1 MTKNNLFSKAMLA
14 GATLLTAATASA
26 VSLDWTGAYRI
37 EYVNISNTS
46 LDSSSNAK
54 DYLLNSL
61 TLSPKI
67 IAADGVNIVSKFQI
81 LPNKNYPNSQLG
93 EVFGNPAP
101 THTNGATGGSSTEDS
116 AVAGDSQTSVD
127 LQVDELYLNVN
138 QEFGALVVGRA
149 PLDFGLGMSYSA
161 GNGAFDHWHSS
172 LDQVGY
178 KVILGNLSI
187 MPIVGRSLDMGPGQG
202 GASTDMILNADYNNP
217 ETDSEFAI
225 FYHLRQAGTSVND
238 APRYFAG
245 GSGIIPGSNEGT
257 NAPPNGTTSWF
268 QDYTKW
274 SSQQTN
280 IYIAR
285 GFDHLKIKVEGGFQ
299 SGNTGVV
306 RTDGNEVKLAGYGIA
321 TEVSYA
327 KPDSK
332 WAWNFRQGIA
342 SGDNPSTANFE
353 GFYFHRNYDIAFMLF
368 NHPLGRYDL
377 LRSYGQR
384 GTQACTPA
392 AGTGSCPVYSTDQ
405 AMDDETISNAIYIS
419 PKVTYRM
426 SDKWDWMSTLT
437 WAEMQTNPL
446 ADQNIDVSKDLG
458 FELDTGF
465 TFRPTEKIL
474 WVNEFGFLFP
484 GSAFKGGS
492 LGYGARFSYGFT
504 SKAAISF

>member
-1 MTKNNLFSKAMLA
+1 MTKNNLFSKALLT
-14 GATLLTAATASA
+14 GATVLASVSASA
-26 VSLDWTGAYRI
+26 VSLDWTGTYRI

-46 LDSSSNAK
+46 LDSPSLAK

-67 IAADGVNIVSKFQI
+67 IAADGVNIVSKFQV

-93 EVFGNPAP
+93 EIFGSPTP
-101 THTNGATGGSSTEDS
+101 THTGGGASGSSTQDS
-116 AVAGDSQTSVD
+116 GVAGDNQTSVG

-138 QEFGALVVGRA
+138 QEFGALLAGRA

-161 GNGAFDHWHSS
+161 GNGAFDHWRSS
-172 LDQVGY
+172 LDQIGY

-187 MPIVGRSLDMGPGQG
+187 MPIIGRSLDEGPGQG
-202 GASTDMILNADYNNP
+202 GSSTDMIVNADYNNP
-217 ETDSEFAI
+217 ETESEFGI
-225 FYHLRQAGTSVND
+225 FYHIRQAGGSVND

-245 GSGIIPGSNEGT
+245 GSTITAGT
-257 NAPPNGTTSWF
+257 NETSNF
-268 QDYTKW
+268 ASYTKW
-274 SSQQTN
+274 NTQQTN
-280 IYIAR
+280 IFIAR
-285 GFDHLKIKVEGGFQ
+285 GFDSVKIKVEGGFQ

-306 RTDGNEVKLAGYGIA
+306 RTDGNEVKLSGYGIA

-327 KPDSK
+327 RPDSH

-353 GFYFHRNYDIAFMLF
+353 GFYFHRNYDVAFMLF
-368 NHPLGRYDL
+368 NHPLGRFDL

-384 GTQACTPA
+384 GTQTCTPTA
-392 AGTGSCPVYSTDQ
+392 PSGTCPVYTTDQ
-405 AMDDETISNAIYIS
+405 AMDDETITNAIYIS
-419 PKVTYRM
+419 PKMTYKM
-426 SDKWDWMSTLT
+426 NDKWDWMSTLT
-437 WAEMQTNPL
+437 WAQLQTNPL
-446 ADQNIDVSKDLG
+446 SDQNIDVDKNLG

-465 TFRPTEKIL
+465 TFKPTEKIM
-474 WVNEFGFLFP
+474 WVNEIGLLFP

-492 LGYGARFSYGFT
+492 TNNFGTSFSYGFT